1 VPRGATSAF
10 TLPVVTPYRL
20 DLTAVVLRRLA
31 TNAVDSL
38 DEDRTYR
45 RRLETDDGPLT
56 LAVRQ
61 PAPDA
66 LHVAAKGSAAARE
79 RAPALVTRMLGTT
92 IDVSAFLRASKRV
105 VWLAPLAKRMRG
117 VHPPRYPSLWEAFV
131 NAIAFQQVSVLAAS
145 AILRRLVI
153 ELSPAVFE
161 DGVELRAFPSPERV
175 IAAGDDV
182 LRGAG
187 LSRAKTDAILMSAVT
202 FVAGDIDESALEAA
216 SSAEA
221 AKRLVALRGIGPWT
235 AAVILLRGLGKLD
248 VFPRNDSGV
257 ARSLALLTGEGD
269 AAEIAAEL
277 GPQRAMLYFHF
288 LLARLEARGDAP
300 FCR

>member
-1 VPRGATSAF
+1 M
-10 TLPVVTPYRL
+10 
-20 DLTAVVLRRLA
+20 LRRLA

-38 DEDRTYR
+38 DEDGTYR
-45 RRLETDDGPLT
+45 RLLETGDGPLILT
-56 LAVRQ
+56 VRQ
-61 PAPDA
+61 TEPDT
-66 LHVAAKGSAAARE
+66 LHVAAKGPALARKS
-79 RAPALVTRMLGTT
+79 APALVTRMLGTKV
-92 IDVSAFLRASKRV
+92 DVAPFLRASKRV

-145 AILRRLVI
+145 AILRRLVL
-153 ELSPAVFE
+153 ELSPPVYE
-161 DGVELRAFPSPERV
+161 NGVELHAFPPPERM
-175 IAAGDDV
+175 IAAGEDV

-187 LSRAKTDAILMSAVT
+187 LSRAKTDAILASAVT
-202 FVAGDIDESALEAA
+202 FLEGDIDESALEAA
-216 SSAEA
+216 SSEVA

-248 VFPRNDSGV
+248 IFPRNDSGV
-257 ARSLALLTGEGD
+257 TRSLALLTGEGD
-269 AAEIAAEL
+269 AAEIAAKL

-300 FCR
+300 FSR